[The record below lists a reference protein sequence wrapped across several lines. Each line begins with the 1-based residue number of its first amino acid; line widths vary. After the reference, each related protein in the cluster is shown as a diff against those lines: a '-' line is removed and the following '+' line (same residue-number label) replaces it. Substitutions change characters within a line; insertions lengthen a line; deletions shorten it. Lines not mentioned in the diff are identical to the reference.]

1 MKTILTIGKKE
12 DDMRWYMRI
21 IASVALGT
29 VFLSLEASELTDQEV
44 KIMLIDSGR
53 FMHDS
58 SAAREMF
65 LSARAACGVDTN
77 RFSRILLELAETNE
91 VRVSQRMIRLLGR
104 YGTTSALP
112 FLYGKV
118 SDTTNS
124 VAAIQAILRLDGVN
138 SNSVSVATA
147 FVNNQDADQ
156 QSRYDACVAMLKA
169 CSQGNV
175 TPAQRAEILNSVMG
189 YSTNVTRYAG
199 LIDAAV
205 IRTDETY
212 RFSKRRLGVLRAV
225 QDLGVNE
232 WQTNFVSTAIR
243 ELEAYPEANLPE

>member
-1 MKTILTIGKKE
+1 MVLISRLVPYMGLDKMGFRDCDRLGFLAILIMKTILTIGKKE

-104 YGTTSALP
+104 YGTSSALP
-112 FLYGKV
+112 FC
-118 SDTTNS
+118 TE
-124 VAAIQAILRLDGVN
+124 R
-138 SNSVSVATA
+138 
-147 FVNNQDADQ
+147 
-156 QSRYDACVAMLKA
+156 SR
-169 CSQGNV
+169 
-175 TPAQRAEILNSVMG
+175 
-189 YSTNVTRYAG
+189 TRR
-199 LIDAAV
+199 I
-205 IRTDETY
+205 
-212 RFSKRRLGVLRAV
+212 
-225 QDLGVNE
+225 
-232 WQTNFVSTAIR
+232 
-243 ELEAYPEANLPE
+243 P